1 MLSKLSVAALSASIL
16 ICASAA
22 RVSDR
27 FAWAQAATQPA
38 ALGFQGV
45 LTYHND
51 NSRTGQN
58 LAETSLTPVNVKSGT
73 FGKLISYPVD
83 GLVYAQPLY
92 VPAVKI
98 PRKGVHNVV
107 YVASEHDSV
116 YAFDADGLA
125 SCPLWQHSF
134 LRGKSGVTPIPARDT
149 RAEAVGSEI
158 GITSTPVIDSSSA
171 TIYVVAATK
180 DKAGRY
186 AQRVHALSLATGAE
200 KLAPK
205 VITATIHAQ
214 GNGSNN
220 GVLNFTPLS
229 QLQRAALLLNQ
240 GFLFIAFNSA
250 GSNAPYHGWIFAYSV
265 KQLGPSGTFNDSP
278 NGDAGGI
285 SQSGKGPA
293 ADAEGNVFIPA
304 GTGTFDANIGG
315 PDYGNSL
322 FKLTRTGSKLA
333 VSDYF
338 SPWNEA
344 ELQANGL
351 NFGSAGPMLLPDQP
365 SGPPHL
371 AILGDEA
378 GTVYVINRDSLGGF
392 NVGGDTIVQELPN
405 EFSSGLYTAPAYF
418 NNRVY
423 FGPAGNPLVSFPLN
437 GGQIDTTGNVALGA
451 DNFGFPGAV
460 PAISAH
466 GSAEGIVWAIDTSAF
481 GTSGPA
487 VLYAYDASTM
497 TKLYDS
503 TQAAGDA
510 AGPAAEFAVTTI
522 ANGKVY
528 VATRSELDVYGLL

>member
-1 MLSKLSVAALSASIL
+1 
-16 ICASAA
+16 
-22 RVSDR
+22 
-27 FAWAQAATQPA
+27 
-38 ALGFQGV
+38 
-45 LTYHND
+45 
-51 NSRTGQN
+51 
-58 LAETSLTPVNVKSGT
+58 
-73 FGKLISYPVD
+73 
-83 GLVYAQPLY
+83 
-92 VPAVKI
+92 
-98 PRKGVHNVV
+98 
-107 YVASEHDSV
+107 
-116 YAFDADGLA
+116 
-125 SCPLWQHSF
+125 
-134 LRGKSGVTPIPARDT
+134 
-149 RAEAVGSEI
+149 
-158 GITSTPVIDSSSA
+158 
-171 TIYVVAATK
+171 
-180 DKAGRY
+180 
-186 AQRVHALSLATGAE
+186 
-200 KLAPK
+200 
-205 VITATIHAQ
+205 
-214 GNGSNN
+214 
-220 GVLNFTPLS
+220 
-229 QLQRAALLLNQ
+229 
-240 GFLFIAFNSA
+240 
-250 GSNAPYHGWIFAYSV
+250 
-265 KQLGPSGTFNDSP
+265 
-278 NGDAGGI
+278 
-285 SQSGKGPA
+285 
-293 ADAEGNVFIPA
+293 VFIPA
-304 GTGTFDANIGG
+304 GQGTFDANIGG

-423 FGPAGNPLVSFPLN
+423 FGPAGNPLASFPLN
-437 GGQIDTTGNVALGA
+437 GGQIDTTGNLALGA

-466 GSAEGIVWAIDTSAF
+466 GSADGIVWAIDTSAF
-481 GTSGPA
+481 ATSGPA

-510 AGPAAEFAVTTI
+510 AGPAAEFAVPTI